1 MEDEMS
7 YLHKSRRKISAK
19 QPRQDAAYAASRRRL
34 TTSQR
39 LGASSYAIEAL
50 EGRMLLSGSVTFT
63 NADLNNNWFL
73 AQMDTTGTVQFDG
86 NGNIVGG
93 FFTHDDGSTEIPGGT
108 YSITSNGLVTIHGNG
123 TQVPTGAMN
132 SSKNVMALSAP
143 AANNS
148 LGVVV
153 NSGSGSFS
161 NADLAGTWYA
171 FYAGDGS
178 SDPTNTN
185 SGHGIF
191 TLDGKGGFTGIIADD
206 QTAVPQSI
214 TGTYAVASNG
224 GFTLTAS
231 DGSTFAG
238 FIDSSKDLG
247 AADSNL
253 QQAALPANNNTRLLT
268 IVQPSGSYSNADMT
282 GTWTLSADGGQGLVS
297 FDGAG
302 GLNGSFTDSNS
313 QPEELSGTYSIAPNG
328 TFTASVTTNSS
339 AGTQTLN
346 FAGALNAAR
355 NVAIMDQPNS
365 GQNGQ
370 DDLSILIQSTNP
382 PPAPIVPKQT
392 GQLDPTF
399 GTAGVASNNVGFAAT
414 SGLAVGP
421 NGQSV
426 IAGVI
431 GSPGSQEFGV
441 TRYNADGSLDTTFG
455 TNGIASVS
463 FPGTDAQPCG
473 VTVLPNGQILEAG
486 TASVESGGQIT
497 SSQFA
502 LALFNTDGS
511 IDTSFGGNGTGT
523 VLTSFSPT
531 TSKDV
536 ANQVVLGNGGEFFVV
551 GSSTANGTKDFAIA
565 AYNADGT
572 ADTAFNGSG
581 REVEDFSGGSDS
593 ANAAVLQTNGDLV
606 VAGSTGNPST
616 GLASIALVRLQPNG
630 ALDTRF
636 GIGGRIVTNLRGV
649 ADVATSVAL
658 DSKGDIVVGGLSA
671 TGSFSAGTLA
681 TDFAVLR
688 YTSAGK
694 PDRTFG
700 GSGHVIT
707 SFGQDTA
714 ITTVLV
720 QPSGQI
726 VASGKSIDG
735 FSSAS
740 LANQG
745 IAVARYNTNGSLD
758 TSFDGTGKTLLT
770 LAGQS
775 VTSSAPPRVSSGPPR
790 VSSAPG
796 DTGSQLQQDF
806 DTFLS
811 SAQGII
817 AATPG
822 GNIAIAGNSGSFTTE
837 GQIVAAGVEL
847 AASLLAKLPK
857 FEKPGAFATITI
869 SVKDAGSSKA
879 TGTVTIQVFVSGLS
893 VAGTTET
900 QLFTHGE
907 ALALKPFKSKS
918 YAIKVKLPAALAA
931 GKYFL
936 VAQVNSGSLHD
947 LNPANNSAST
957 KPFQLT

>member
-1 MEDEMS
+1 MC
-7 YLHKSRRKISAK
+7 
-19 QPRQDAAYAASRRRL
+19 
-34 TTSQR
+34 
-39 LGASSYAIEAL
+39 AIEPL
-50 EGRMLLSGSVTFT
+50 EQRMLLSGTVTFT

-73 AQMDTTGTVQFDG
+73 GQMDTTGTVQFDG

-93 FFTHDDGSTEIPGGT
+93 FFTHDDGSTEIPSGS
-108 YSITSNGLVTIHGNG
+108 YSITTNGLVTIHGNG

-132 SSKNVMALSAP
+132 SSKNVMAISSP

-161 NADLAGTWYA
+161 NADLTGTWYA
-171 FYAGDGS
+171 FFAGDGS

-191 TLDGKGGFTGIIADD
+191 TLDGKGGFTGVIADD

-214 TGTYAVASNG
+214 TGTYSV
-224 GFTLTAS
+224 AS
-231 DGSTFAG
+231 DGSFALTTNTGSSFAG
-238 FIDSSKDLG
+238 AIDSSKDLA

-253 QQAALPANNNTRLLT
+253 QQAALPNNNDTRLLT
-268 IVQPSGSYSNADMT
+268 IVQPSGTYSNADMNN
-282 GTWTLSADGGQGLVS
+282 TWTLNTDGGQGLLS

-302 GLNGSFTDSNS
+302 NLNGSFVDSNS
-313 QPEELSGTYSIAPNG
+313 IPESLSGTYSVAPNG
-328 TFTASVTTNSS
+328 TFIANVISSSS
-339 AGTQTLN
+339 AGTKNINL
-346 FAGALNAAR
+346 AGALNAAR
-355 NVAIMDQPNS
+355 NVGFMDQPNS
-365 GQNGQ
+365 GQQGQ
-370 DDLSILIQSTNP
+370 DDLAVIVQSTNP

-399 GTAGVASNNVGFAAT
+399 GTAGVASNNVGFTAT
-414 SGLAVGP
+414 SGLAIEP

-431 GSPGSQEFGV
+431 GSPGSQEFGL

-455 TNGIASVS
+455 SSGVAIVG
-463 FPGTDAQPCG
+463 FPGLDAQASN

-486 TASVESGGQIT
+486 TAATENGGQVI

-502 LALFNTDGS
+502 LTLFNADGS
-511 IDTSFGGNGTGT
+511 VDTSFGTGGTGT
-523 VLTSFSPT
+523 VLTSFSSGSST
-531 TSKDV
+531 DV
-536 ANQVVLGNGGEFFVV
+536 ASAVTLGSGGEFFVV
-551 GSSTANGTKDFAIA
+551 GSSNAGGTKDFAIA
-565 AYNADGT
+565 AYNPDGFPAT
-572 ADTAFNGSG
+572 SFNGSG
-581 REVEDFSGGSDS
+581 HELLDFSGGSDA
-593 ANAAVLQTNGDLV
+593 ANAAVLQPNGQLV
-606 VAGSTGNPST
+606 VAGSTSSAST
-616 GLASIALVRLQPNG
+616 GITSIAIARLQTNG
-630 ALDTRF
+630 ALDTHF
-636 GIGGRIVTNLRGV
+636 GTAGRIVTNLRGV
-649 ADVATSVAL
+649 ADVATSVTL
-658 DSKGDIVVGGLSA
+658 DTKGDIVVGGLSA

-707 SFGQDTA
+707 GFGEDTA
-714 ITTVLV
+714 ITTVIV
-720 QPSGQI
+720 QSSGQI
-726 VASGKSIDG
+726 VASGKSVAG
-735 FSSAS
+735 FSSAA

-745 IAVARYNTNGSLD
+745 IAVARYNSNGTLD
-758 TSFDGTGKTLLT
+758 TSFNGAGKTLLT
-770 LAGQS
+770 LNGQS
-775 VTSSAPPRVSSGPPR
+775 VSSSPHFVSAITPADS
-790 VSSAPG
+790 
-796 DTGSQLQQDF
+796 GSQLQQDF
-806 DTFLS
+806 NTFLS

-817 AATPG
+817 ATTPG
-822 GNIAIAGNSGSFTTE
+822 GNLAIAGNSGGFTTE

-857 FEKPGAFATITI
+857 SEKPGAFATVTI
-869 SVKDAGSSKA
+869 SVKDAGSASA
-879 TGTVTIQVFVSGLS
+879 TGTVTIQIFVSGLS
-893 VAGTTET
+893 VAGLIET
-900 QLFTHGE
+900 QLFTHAE

-918 YAIKVKLPAALAA
+918 YAVKVKLPASLAS

-957 KPFQLT
+957 KPFQVGK